1 MMLKPCLCNYN
12 NAYIF
17 VKSTISVTN
26 TEDPDADTT
35 NINKK
40 IIMKNC
46 VAFNISIIKINNSQV
61 DNAKDLDIVMPMYNL
76 LEYKHNYSKTSGSLI
91 PYYRDNQPKIMVLLL
106 IFLMIIL
113 QIHSNLK
120 KKQQDSQEMMPQ
132 N

>member
-17 VKSTISVTN
+17 VKRTISVTN

-91 PYYRDNQPKIMVLLL
+91 PYYRDEPA
-106 IFLMIIL
+106 
-113 QIHSNLK
+113 
-120 KKQQDSQEMMPQ
+120 
-132 N
+132 